1 MKFLKYSLYTL
12 MAMAVS
18 ASFTACDSDDVIDG
32 YTAGAPSDG
41 PYFASTLAESYD
53 VSAGEASVTFDVSRA
68 DAKAGEATYQLEV
81 KNPDD
86 KIFTVPA
93 EVTFAADATVAPVV
107 ISFDPAKVEDG
118 DSYKFEL
125 TVVGASPYGVGSY
138 TFSIMK
144 PEPWKSLGK
153 CLFTDDIV
161 CSLYNIGGG
170 KVFTFEV
177 ELLENAKTPGLYRLV
192 NPYANYVGRVQG
204 ASFDNSK
211 DYNIDFVVDEDKSVY
226 FDPNPFFTGLT
237 LDATYGAIIG
247 AQMKSGVGTYEN
259 GVITFPTDG
268 FGAVEESEY
277 GQGWYKA
284 NSHGAL
290 SIVFPGIELTDY
302 SAEINYAGLFIP
314 ADGAQQA
321 IFNVDFGAD
330 VENARVAAAITT
342 DVEALVNSVE
352 AGEIEFVEVTEPGE
366 VRVATEGPGEYV
378 AVIVTYGKGEP
389 QLYAA
394 TEFEIVGSGNVDEGN
409 WASLGQ
415 CDFIDGW
422 FSVGLNFPNGGGAS
436 EALNYPASVE
446 IQKSE
451 DTPGLYRL
459 MAPYTN
465 ETYIGLGANTIQK
478 VRNIIIN
485 CEDPAYCFV
494 EPQKSGWGNS
504 GVQGGGE
511 LVICDGGWL
520 YPALGMAQPSQVVAA
535 GLGSTLQVD
544 NDGVSTILINSP
556 FWGKS
561 ADLDDLGYSFI
572 GEGETM
578 IPSIIMFVEEDT
590 PAAQAALKKKVIAK
604 TIDMLSGKIVRPAT
618 KSLALTKSAN
628 SVKKYK
634 SNKKANGAI
643 L

>member
-18 ASFTACDSDDVIDG
+18 ASFTACDSDDVLDG

-68 DAKAGEATYQLEV
+68 DAAGEATYQLEV
-81 KNPDD
+81 KNPDAQ
-86 KIFTVPA
+86 IFTVPA
-93 EVTFAADATVAPVV
+93 EVKFAADATVAPVV

-138 TFSIMK
+138 TFTIMK
-144 PEPWKSLGK
+144 PEPWKSLGM
-153 CLFTDDIV
+153 CLYTDDIA

-170 KVFTFEV
+170 KTFTWEV
-177 ELLENAKTPGLYRLV
+177 ELLQNEKTPELYRLV
-192 NPYANYVGRVQG
+192 NPYEPFAKMVNG
-204 ASFDNSK
+204 ASFDNSQ
-211 DYNIDFVVDEDKSVY
+211 DYNIDFVIEEDNSVY
-226 FDPNPFFTGLT
+226 FTPNPFYTGLT
-237 LDATYGAIIG
+237 LDPTYGAIIG
-247 AQMKSGVGTYEN
+247 AQMKSGVGTLKD

-284 NSHGAL
+284 NTHGAER
-290 SIVFPGIELTDY
+290 IVFPGVELTDY
-302 SAEINYAGLFIP
+302 SAEITYAGLFIP

-342 DVEALVNSVE
+342 DVEALANSVV

-422 FSVGLNFPNGGGAS
+422 FAVGLNFPNGAAD
-436 EALNYPASVE
+436 ALNYPASVE

-451 DTPGLYRL
+451 DTPGVYRL

-465 ETYIGLGANTIQK
+465 ETYVGLGANAVQK
-478 VRNIIIN
+478 VRNIVIN

-494 EPQKSGWGNS
+494 EPQKSGWGNPS
-504 GVQGGGE
+504 VQGGGE
-511 LVICDGGWL
+511 LVICDGGYL
-520 YPALGMAQPSQVVAA
+520 YPALGIGQPSQVAAA

-572 GEGETM
+572 GQGEPM

-604 TIDMLSGKIVRPAT
+604 TIDMLSGNIVRTANKSHLMT
-618 KSLALTKSAN
+618 KQGN
-628 SVKKYK
+628 NVKKYK
-634 SNKKANGAI
+634 NLKKANGAI
-643 L
+643 LNR